1 MTESDDESLRKQ
13 RFKLATT
20 CTRGGSMRMS
30 RNILPK
36 PRAETER
43 SSLHSHATPGAMHP
57 SPTQEACLYFLV
69 EMKLVCVCEICNA
82 NTKYDYTK

>member
-1 MTESDDESLRKQ
+1 
-13 RFKLATT
+13 
-20 CTRGGSMRMS
+20 MS